1 MRPRRHLMRL
11 LWLTCLLCGCALRM
25 QAQRRFVAVPADG
38 PRGEMAD
45 RMPSRG
51 RSLGHLVNIIL
62 SGEQTCE
69 LPSNKEV
76 ARGRTLGHLANIILA
91 GERTRDGL
99 AAVVQLPADA
109 DAALLPEAWSWG
121 ERCAPRH
128 GGQPGGR
135 GWARQ
140 CGRLGVPALP
150 YLCVTPPQ
158 GGIKSESQEAQPP
171 AVAGADYVLRLR
183 RLLC

>member
-1 MRPRRHLMRL
+1 MMRL
-11 LWLTCLLCGCALRM
+11 LWLTCLLCSCALRM
-25 QAQRRFVAVPADG
+25 QAQRGFVAVPADW

-51 RSLGHLVNIIL
+51 RSLGHL
-62 SGEQTCE
+62 
-69 LPSNKEV
+69 
-76 ARGRTLGHLANIILA
+76 ANIILA
-91 GERTRDGL
+91 GDRTRDGL
-99 AAVVQLPADA
+99 AAVVPLPADA